1 MAEDRR
7 GEKIIISENGS
18 ETADAMEGAYA
29 GVDMREIYE
38 KKPVLYKMIKRLFDI
53 FGSAAAMVI
62 LSPVFIVTS
71 IAVKACDGGPA
82 FYSGMRYGKDMKIF
96 PMHKFRSMCVNA
108 ESKTEKYLRAGDI
121 NGLAFKIK
129 NDPRVTTVGRFI
141 RRTSI
146 DELPQLWNVLIG
158 DMAFIGPRPER
169 PNYIRQIMEIDP
181 RYEQLY
187 KIRPGVT
194 SYATLYNGYTDT
206 MEKMLRR
213 LELDLY
219 YLEHR
224 SLRMDFQIL
233 FKTFTSIVFGKKF

>member
-18 ETADAMEGAYA
+18 ETAEAMGGAYA

-38 KKPVLYKMIKRLFDI
+38 KKPVLYKLIKRLFDI

-96 PMHKFRSMCVNA
+96 PMHKFRSMCVDA

-146 DELPQLWNVLIG
+146 DELPQLWNVFKGEMSLV
-158 DMAFIGPRPER
+158 GPRPIQVTDKEINEYEKQR
-169 PNYIRQIMEIDP
+169 WIVKPGITCFWQVSRREFVPWDEWVDMDLRYIREMSILTDIRLMFETVGALI
-181 RYEQLY
+181 Y
-187 KIRPGVT
+187 KAG
-194 SYATLYNGYTDT
+194 
-206 MEKMLRR
+206 
-213 LELDLY
+213 
-219 YLEHR
+219 HR
-224 SLRMDFQIL
+224 
-233 FKTFTSIVFGKKF
+233 